1 PEFKRRVDIARN
13 NPVEIPLLFKDKT
26 ELMNKIARDAEIYLS
41 DQKKVMVAGGNVIT
55 NPDLDNHDKTDVS
68 E

>member
-1 PEFKRRVDIARN
+1 MDEIA
-13 NPVEIPLLFKDKT
+13 
-26 ELMNKIARDAEIYLS
+26 KIAEIYLPKAGG
-41 DQKKVMVAGGNVIT
+41 KKSLVAGGNVIT

>member
-1 PEFKRRVDIARN
+1 
-13 NPVEIPLLFKDKT
+13 
-26 ELMNKIARDAEIYLS
+26 MNKIARDAEIYLS